1 MMQDKDKIAE
11 YDRIAA
17 ENSELKSEKNGNI
30 GMNIVIDKRIDF
42 DISSLC
48 DIENVAYAVEE

>member
-17 ENSELKSEKNGNI
+17 ENSNKNW
-30 GMNIVIDKRIDF
+30 
-42 DISSLC
+42 
-48 DIENVAYAVEE
+48 AVFSKNKLLV